1 MKVKVEVFF
10 KEGVLDPQ
18 GKTVKNAL
26 QHLGYD
32 EVDDVRVGK
41 VFTLSLKTSDREAAR
56 KRVAQMCEKLLSN
69 PVVETYSIDTVEETK

>member
-56 KRVAQMCEKLLSN
+56 ERVAQMCEKLLSN
-69 PVVETYSIDTVEETK
+69 PVVETYSIDTVEETR

>member
-41 VFTLSLKTSDREAAR
+41 VFTLSLKTSDRDAAR

-69 PVVETYSIDTVEETK
+69 PVVETYSIDTVEETR

>member
-69 PVVETYSIDTVEETK
+69 PVVETYSIDTVEETR

>member
-32 EVDDVRVGK
+32 EVEDVRVGK

>member
-32 EVDDVRVGK
+32 EVEDVRVGK

-56 KRVAQMCEKLLSN
+56 KRVTQMCEKLLSN
-69 PVVETYSIDTVEETK
+69 PVVETYSIDTVEETR

>member
-32 EVDDVRVGK
+32 EVEDVRVGK

-69 PVVETYSIDTVEETK
+69 PVVETYSIDTVEETR

>member
-1 MKVKVEVFF
+1 MEVKVEVFF

-32 EVDDVRVGK
+32 EVNDVRVGK
-41 VFTLSLKTSDREAAR
+41 VFTLSLKTIEREIAQ
-56 KRVAQMCEKLLSN
+56 KKVSQMCEKLLSN
-69 PVVETYSIDTVEETK
+69 PVVETYSINIMEETR